1 MLWSA
6 GAVVVEGEEEEYKPA
21 EEAAGEAAGER
32 HLAPSHRE

>member
-21 EEAAGEAAGER
+21 EEAAGER